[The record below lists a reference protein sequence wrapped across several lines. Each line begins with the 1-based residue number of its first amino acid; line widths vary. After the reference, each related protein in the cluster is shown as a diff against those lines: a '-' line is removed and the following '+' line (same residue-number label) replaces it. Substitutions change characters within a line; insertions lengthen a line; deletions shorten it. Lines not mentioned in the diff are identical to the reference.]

1 MKIIF
6 LKDLPGRGKKHDV
19 KEVSDGYAR
28 NFLFVNGFAK
38 LATSAALK
46 ELEILKNSREKE
58 DKELEQHI
66 KALQQ
71 TLKDRVLEFTVKADA
86 AGSVFGSINKEQIL
100 SALRDQKLV
109 GKERAEVVL
118 EHPLKTLGE
127 HKVVLRFPRGE
138 GSVELKILVKAE

>member
-6 LKDLPGRGKKHDV
+6 LKDLPGRGKKNEV

-38 LATSAALK
+38 LATSGALK
-46 ELEILKNSREKE
+46 ELEVFRISREKE
-58 DKELEQHI
+58 DQELNKHI
-66 KALQQ
+66 EVLKQ
-71 TLKDRVLEFTVKADA
+71 TLKDRTLEFTVKADE

-100 SALRDQKLV
+100 SALREQKLV
-109 GKERAEVVL
+109 GKERAEVLL

-127 HKVVLRFPRGE
+127 HKVALHFPRGG
-138 GSVELKILVKAE
+138 GSVELKVLLKAE